1 MAFTR
6 ARARDAGG
14 SNTSD
19 SGFRGVC
26 SSTRARRIASYC
38 EVSLEQALALLQVG
52 ERGMPELLCSRTS
65 VVLLQV
71 FNDLVPYL
79 VRGGRELKFL
89 IETKAAV
96 VLNTLP
102 QLQVVAQ
109 L

>member
-19 SGFRGVC
+19 SGFRGVR
-26 SSTRARRIASYC
+26 SSMRARRIASYC

-52 ERGMPELLCSRTS
+52 ERGVAKPPCFCTS
-65 VVLLQV
+65 VFLLQT
-71 FNDLVPYL
+71 FDELVPDI
-79 VRGGRELKFL
+79 VRSSREPKVL
-89 IETKAAV
+89 IKTKAAV

-102 QLQVVAQ
+102 
-109 L
+109 